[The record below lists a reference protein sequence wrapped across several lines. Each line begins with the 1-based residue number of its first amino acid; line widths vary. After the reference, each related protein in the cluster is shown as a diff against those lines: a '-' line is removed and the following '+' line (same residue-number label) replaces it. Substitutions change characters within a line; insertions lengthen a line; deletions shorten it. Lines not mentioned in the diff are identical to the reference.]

1 MKKSLLIFS
10 TFILFLFICI
20 NSKRCKEKKLY
31 SNPEDESIQKFQ
43 FQEKNNEPKYNLVNK
58 TIDFSL
64 EGKKL
69 TMNFNGITKQS
80 NLQNPFDE
88 FKVIYIVRFYDKK
101 TLDIDNIQAIIELEK
116 PLYRFAMIKL
126 EEEIQDKISWELEIQ
141 ENEDNEQ
148 VVQLIAEASSKEKT
162 ERFMYDSFIFAHKQ
176 EKKDDKDDKKEKVD
190 KTFEFWLI
198 FGGFVGIVILT
209 FCVMIIVI
217 NFCNKERLSMT
228 VNNASSFDNENMGQS
243 FHDNSGTTS

>member
-1 MKKSLLIFS
+1 
-10 TFILFLFICI
+10 
-20 NSKRCKEKKLY
+20 
-31 SNPEDESIQKFQ
+31 
-43 FQEKNNEPKYNLVNK
+43 
-58 TIDFSL
+58 
-64 EGKKL
+64 
-69 TMNFNGITKQS
+69 
-80 NLQNPFDE
+80 
-88 FKVIYIVRFYDKK
+88 
-101 TLDIDNIQAIIELEK
+101 
-116 PLYRFAMIKL
+116 MIKL

-162 ERFMYDSFIFAHKQ
+162 ERFMYDSFTFAHKQ

-209 FCVMIIVI
+209 FCVMTIII

-228 VNNASSFDNENMGQS
+228 VNNANSFDNENMGQS
-243 FHDNSGTTS
+243 FQDNSGTTS